1 MHHRILLSLLLVL
14 IASSPASSGP
24 HVDHGGSCRLRP
36 ETPPVMVA
44 PRAPVGPLVRGS
56 SAADEQDYVE
66 SVDEARYAMLLGD
79 LSGNT
84 TFSLDGQPR
93 TITTRWANSV
103 EDADGINLARDYVGD
118 RFEAAGYEVVL
129 QNFSHSA
136 FGAPVTSTNVIAVK
150 TGTVAPEEIL
160 VVGAHY
166 DSRSESSVLPAPGA
180 EDNASGTA
188 AVIHLAE
195 LLADFKSERTIHFIA
210 FGCEEYG
217 LRGSTHY
224 VNEALGAGNQIVG
237 ALTMDMI
244 SAWVDDF
251 GVWVESTPP
260 YIDLVTLVEDNV
272 DQWTSLPRTR
282 HLDAFG
288 SDHMPFINNGIPA
301 ILAIE
306 EDWAAYAPYHRSTD
320 TFDKVDAALGTQ
332 ITRSIAGCI
341 ADVAGIYRDVS
352 VGGPEVP
359 TTRSTRL
366 TLHDAVPNPF
376 NPRTT
381 LVFDLPTPG
390 TTRLEIFDLR
400 GRRVR
405 TLMSTSL
412 GAGPHQRT
420 WDGLDD
426 TGKSVASGVYSARLT
441 HPEGIR
447 TRRLTL
453 VR

>member
-1 MHHRILLSLLLVL
+1 MPYRLLLTLLLVL
-14 IASSPASSGP
+14 CAISPAASGP
-24 HVDHGGSCRLRP
+24 HADHDGSCRLRP
-36 ETPPVMVA
+36 DTPPVMAA

-56 SAADEQDYVE
+56 SEADEQDYVE
-66 SVDEARYAMLLGD
+66 SVNQSRYAALLGD
-79 LSGNT
+79 LSGNSSFT
-84 TFSLDGQPR
+84 LDGQTR
-93 TITTRWANSV
+93 AISTRWANSV
-103 EDADGINLARDYVGD
+103 GDSDGINLARDYIAD

-129 QNFSHSA
+129 QDFDHTA
-136 FGAPVTSTNVIAVK
+136 FGASITSSNVIAVK
-150 TGTVAPEEIL
+150 TGTVAPDEIL

-166 DSRSESSVLPAPGA
+166 DSRSESPTRVAPGA

-188 AVIHLAE
+188 SVIHLAE
-195 LLADFKSERTIHFIA
+195 LLSNYKSERTIHFIA

-217 LRGSTHY
+217 LRGSTQY
-224 VNEALGAGNQIVG
+224 VNEALTAGDQIVG

-260 YIDLVTLVEDNV
+260 YIELVTLVEENV

-306 EDWAAYAPYHRSTD
+306 EDWAAYADYHRSTD
-320 TFDKVDAALGTQ
+320 TYDKVDSALGTQ
-332 ITRSIAGCI
+332 ITRAIAGSL
-341 ADVAGIYRDVS
+341 ADIAGIFRDVS

-359 TTRSTRL
+359 PTRATRL
-366 TLHDAVPNPF
+366 ALHAALPNPF

-381 LVFDLPTPG
+381 LSFTLPAEG
-390 TTRLEIFDLR
+390 ATRLEIFDLR
-400 GRRVR
+400 GRRVS
-405 TLMSTSL
+405 TLFAAPLS
-412 GAGPHQRT
+412 AGRHQKT

-426 TGKSVASGVYSARLT
+426 AGNAVASGVYSARLT
-441 HPEGIR
+441 HPDGIR